1 VAVGYV
7 CEGTA
12 YVVEGGAALASV
24 FEHERAMTRATAA
37 LAVFETEA
45 KPCPH

>member
-7 CEGTA
+7 CESTA
-12 YVVEGGAALASV
+12 YVVGGGAALVSV
-24 FEHERAMTRATAA
+24 FERERAMTRATAA
-37 LAVFETEA
+37 LDVFETEA